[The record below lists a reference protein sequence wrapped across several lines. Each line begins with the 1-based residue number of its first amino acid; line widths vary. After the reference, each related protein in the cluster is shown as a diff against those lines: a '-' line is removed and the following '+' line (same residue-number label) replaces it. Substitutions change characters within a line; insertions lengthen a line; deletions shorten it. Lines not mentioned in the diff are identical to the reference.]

1 MGILRHLI
9 YYVYLSQISEANFF
23 FFFFS
28 PFPFPFSLSY
38 CPFSIYFSVLGL
50 PYDPAIDVW
59 SVGCTLYEL
68 FTGKILFPGRSN
80 NQMLRYMM
88 EVKGKFSHKMLRR
101 GQFAGQHF
109 DENLNFLQIEV
120 DRLTNKEV
128 TKKVVIT
135 RPTKD
140 LKTRLMTAAGSGQM
154 SDEERALL
162 TQFVDL
168 LDKCLSLNPEKRISV
183 KEALAHPFCTGK
195 V

>member
-1 MGILRHLI
+1 
-9 YYVYLSQISEANFF
+9 
-23 FFFFS
+23 
-28 PFPFPFSLSY
+28 
-38 CPFSIYFSVLGL
+38 LGL
-50 PYDPAIDVW
+50 PYDPSLDVW

-109 DENLNFLQIEV
+109 DEGLNFLQVEV

-140 LKTRLMTAAGSGQM
+140 LKARLMAAAGSGQM
-154 SDEERALL
+154 SDEERALVA
-162 TQFVDL
+162 QFADL
-168 LDKCLSLNPEKRISV
+168 LDRCLNLNPEKRISV